1 MFMGK
6 IIWISSYPKSGNT
19 WVRYLLAN
27 YFYNQSRI
35 ENANIIDNIKK
46 FHINEKFKKISNL
59 ENIKKNPFHISKYW
73 IPSQENLIKNN
84 KLVFFLKN
92 HNSLVRIEENNFT
105 KKEFCLATIY
115 IVRDPRDVAVSFAHF
130 SNLSYDKTIDK
141 LLSEEL
147 FASVDS
153 NNPWNIEII
162 GSYKFHY
169 NSWKNGIISVPSI
182 IIKYED
188 LIYDT
193 HGQLLKII
201 SFLSKILNF
210 DINHEQLIFSVNN
223 SSFDTLKKFEKENKF
238 KEKGVSNQ
246 FFRKG
251 KRNDWINEL
260 SKSQILR
267 IERALSKEM
276 DILGYN

>member
-1 MFMGK
+1 MGK

-27 YFYNQSRI
+27 YFYNPSKI
-35 ENANIIDNIKK
+35 TNANIIDNIKK
-46 FHINEKFKKISNL
+46 FNVNDKFKKESNL
-59 ENIKKNPFHISKYW
+59 ENIKKNPFDISKYW

-84 KLVFFLKN
+84 KSNFFLKN
-92 HNSLVRIEENNFT
+92 HNSLIRIGENNFT
-105 KKEFCLATIY
+105 KREFCLATIY

-130 SNLSYDKTIDK
+130 SNLNYDKTIDK

-169 NSWKNGIISVPSI
+169 NSWKNGIMNVPFI

-188 LIYDT
+188 LINDT
-193 HGQLLKII
+193 YGQLLRII
-201 SFLSKILNF
+201 SFLCKILNF
-210 DINHEQLIFSVNN
+210 NINHEQLIFSVYN
-223 SSFDTLKKFEKENKF
+223 SSFETLKKFEIENKF
-238 KEKGVSNQ
+238 KEKGKSNQ

-251 KRNDWINEL
+251 KSNDWINEL
-260 SKSQILR
+260 SQSQISR
-267 IERALSKEM
+267 IERTLSKEM

>member
-1 MFMGK
+1 MGK

-27 YFYNQSRI
+27 YFYNPSRI
-35 ENANIIDNIKK
+35 TNANIIDNIKK
-46 FHINEKFKKISNL
+46 FNINDKFKKISNL
-59 ENIKKNPFHISKYW
+59 ENIKKNPFDISKYW

-84 KLVFFLKN
+84 KSIFFLKN
-92 HNSLVRIEENNFT
+92 HNSLIRIGENNFT

-130 SNLSYDKTIDK
+130 SNLNYDKTIDK

-169 NSWKNGIISVPSI
+169 NSWKNGIINVPSI

-188 LIYDT
+188 LINDT
-193 HGQLLKII
+193 YGQLLRII
-201 SFLSKILNF
+201 NFLCKVLNLN
-210 DINHEQLIFSVNN
+210 INHEQLIFSVYN
-223 SSFDTLKKFEKENKF
+223 SSFETLKKFEKENKF
-238 KEKGVSNQ
+238 KEKGGSNR

-251 KRNDWINEL
+251 KYNDWIYEL
-260 SKSQILR
+260 NQSQISR
-267 IERALSKEM
+267 IERTLSKEM

>member
-1 MFMGK
+1 MGK

-27 YFYNQSRI
+27 YFYNPSRI
-35 ENANIIDNIKK
+35 INANIIDNIKK
-46 FHINEKFKKISNL
+46 FNVNDKFKKKSNL
-59 ENIKKNPFHISKYW
+59 ENIKKNPFDISKYW

-84 KLVFFLKN
+84 KSIFFLKN
-92 HNSLVRIEENNFT
+92 HNSLIRIGENNFT

-115 IVRDPRDVAVSFAHF
+115 IVRDPRDIAVSLAHF
-130 SNLSYDKTIDK
+130 SNLNYDKTIDK

-147 FASVDS
+147 FASVDID
-153 NNPWNIEII
+153 NPWNIEII

-169 NSWKNGIISVPSI
+169 NSWKNGIINVPSI

-188 LIYDT
+188 LINDT
-193 HGQLLKII
+193 YGQLLRII
-201 SFLSKILNF
+201 SFLSKISYFN
-210 DINHEQLIFSVNN
+210 INHEQLIFSVYN
-223 SSFDTLKKFEKENKF
+223 SSFETLKKFEKENKF
-238 KEKGVSNQ
+238 KEKGKSTL

-251 KRNDWINEL
+251 KYNDWIYEL
-260 SKSQILR
+260 NQSQISR

>member
-1 MFMGK
+1 M
-6 IIWISSYPKSGNT
+6 I
-19 WVRYLLAN
+19 
-27 YFYNQSRI
+27 RI
-35 ENANIIDNIKK
+35 G
-46 FHINEKFKKISNL
+46 
-59 ENIKKNPFHISKYW
+59 
-73 IPSQENLIKNN
+73 
-84 KLVFFLKN
+84 
-92 HNSLVRIEENNFT
+92 ENNFT

-188 LIYDT
+188 LINDT
-193 HGQLLKII
+193 YGQLLRII

-251 KRNDWINEL
+251 KRNDWINKL